1 MEPSLG
7 GLALDTHWKILLG
20 LLVFPALIAGILVWL
35 HIQNFRTRNWPEA
48 SGRIRSSKATAKTV
62 RKLDRDT
69 GDSNRSSTTTERF
82 ETKNFAEITYEFTV
96 AGKTIEGSRIDLGAG
111 SGATEVARTLK
122 RYPQGKIVRV
132 LYDPQ
137 DPTSCI
143 LERHD
148 PKKLRMGWLAV
159 VVLSAVMAT
168 GVFGVERFG
177 EILRATM
184 PHPDRMPIVVFLCIF
199 GLALALF
206 SRMMGKEARA
216 MQGWTRTMGRIVHSA
231 VETQQQERDSPGS
244 VSFQTLYFPRVV
256 YAYDSG
262 GQTWQGDKIG
272 WTVSNST
279 PDAAQKIVA
288 RFPLES
294 KVEVFF
300 DPDDES
306 VSTLDRGGS
315 KIRWVLLAGAFLF
328 GCGALATA
336 GLMPFGLNF

>member
-1 MEPSLG
+1 M
-7 GLALDTHWKILLG
+7 DIHWKILLG
-20 LLVFPALIAGILVWL
+20 LLAFPALIAGILSWL
-35 HIQNFRTRNWPEA
+35 HIQNFRTRNWLEA
-48 SGRIRSSKATAKTV
+48 SGRIRSSKAVAKTV

-69 GDSNRSSTTTERF
+69 GDDNRSSTTTERF
-82 ETKNFAEITYEFTV
+82 ETKNFAEIAYEFKV
-96 AGKTIEGSRIDLGAG
+96 ANRTFAGSRIDLGPG
-111 SGATEVARTLK
+111 SGATEVAKVLK

-132 LYDPQ
+132 LYDPE

-148 PKKLRMGWLAV
+148 SRKLRKGWFAV
-159 VVLSAVMAT
+159 IVLSAVMVA
-168 GVFGVERFG
+168 GVFGIERFG
-177 EILRATM
+177 ESLGGSM
-184 PHPDRMPIVVFLCIF
+184 PHPERMPIVIFLSVF
-199 GLALALF
+199 GGALALF
-206 SRMMGKEARA
+206 SQMMGKEERA
-216 MQGWTRTMGRIVHSA
+216 MQGWTRTMGRIVCSK
-231 VETQQQERDSPGS
+231 VETQQQQRDRANL

-256 YAYDSG
+256 YAYESG
-262 GQTWQGDKIG
+262 GQTWQGDTIG

-288 RFPLES
+288 RFPMES

-315 KIRWVLLAGAFLF
+315 KIRWVLLAGALLF

-336 GLMPFGLNF
+336 GLMPFRLNF

>member
-1 MEPSLG
+1 M
-7 GLALDTHWKILLG
+7 
-20 LLVFPALIAGILVWL
+20 
-35 HIQNFRTRNWPEA
+35 
-48 SGRIRSSKATAKTV
+48 AKTV
-62 RKLDRDT
+62 RKLDRST
-69 GDSNRSSTTTERF
+69 SDSDRTSTTTERF
-82 ETKNFAEITYEFTV
+82 ETKNFAEIAYEFTV
-96 AGKTIEGSRIDLGAG
+96 AGRTVEGSRIDLGPG
-111 SGATEVARTLK
+111 SGSTEVAKTLK
-122 RYPQGKIVRV
+122 RYPQGKVVRV
-132 LYDPQ
+132 LYDPE
-137 DPTSCI
+137 DSTSCI

-148 PKKLRMGWLAV
+148 SKKLRMGWLAV

-177 EILRATM
+177 ESLQTIM
-184 PHPDRMPIVVFLCIF
+184 PHPERMPIVVFLCIF
-199 GLALALF
+199 GTVLALF

-216 MQGWTRTMGRIVHSA
+216 MQGWTRTMGRIVHSK
-231 VETQQQERDSPGS
+231 VETAQQERDRPSS
-244 VSFQTLYFPRVV
+244 VSFQTLYFPRVI
-256 YAYDSG
+256 YAYGSG
-262 GQTWQGDKIG
+262 GQTWQGDNIG

-315 KIRWVLLAGAFLF
+315 TVRWVLLAGAFVF

-336 GLMPFGLNF
+336 GLLPFGLNF